1 MPWRKRLGIFRG
13 KGQLARSWD
22 QGSMR
27 CFFMSV
33 SGRRHGNAA
42 VANGQLGRSWQCG
55 STVNGRSIGRGGE
68 AAVSSHGTGKCYFPM
83 GLTWKEFFSVF
94 GRSFRQ

>member
-1 MPWRKRLGIFRG
+1 MNAQEEAPWVFRG

-22 QGSMR
+22 RGSMR

-42 VANGQLGRSWQCG
+42 VASGQLVGAVVAVWQQWMVVRSWQRG
-55 STVNGRSIGRGGE
+55 SSEQSRDR
-68 AAVSSHGTGKCYFPM
+68 
-83 GLTWKEFFSVF
+83 
-94 GRSFRQ
+94 